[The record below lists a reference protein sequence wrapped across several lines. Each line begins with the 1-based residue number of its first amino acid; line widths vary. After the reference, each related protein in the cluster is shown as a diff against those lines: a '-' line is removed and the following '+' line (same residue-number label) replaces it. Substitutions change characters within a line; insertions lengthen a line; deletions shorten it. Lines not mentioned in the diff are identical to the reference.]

1 VNDDL
6 ATWAVVATYDEGFD
20 AFYLWTP
27 AEDVCLL
34 TPDWKTDDKDDNI
47 WGFFVS
53 ETEEGPCSF
62 IEEQGWTYASYT
74 YDEESDMQEPI
85 SINGPWGNEW
95 IFKEEEEFASEYP
108 SYAEE
113 FGYIMY
119 GADTYTTST
128 GEEEPVW
135 YNFIVNDDLATWA
148 VIATYDEEMEAFYLW
163 TPTEEVCLLTP
174 DWKSDDKADN
184 IWGFFVNETAE
195 GPCPFIEEQGWTYAS
210 YTYDEE
216 SDMQEPISITGPFG
230 NEWIF
235 KELIEFASEYPSY
248 AEEFGYIMY
257 GADTYTNTTTTGEE
271 MPVWY
276 NFIVNDDLATWAV
289 IATYDEEMESF
300 YLWTPTDQVCHLA
313 PDWKTDNKEDNIWGF
328 FVHETEE
335 GPCPFI

>member
-1 VNDDL
+1 MNDDL

-85 SINGPWGNEW
+85 SITGPWGNEW

-119 GADTYTTST
+119 GADNTGCMDGNMEKIEDCECHESCGVGGSCGYYSWPTGYDDCINCPEGSTLYAIYSDGTGYCEDNLEWMNSTSMAAPPDDDDDEF
-128 GEEEPVW
+128 EEEDFLLKDLEKSLTKLLVKQVVLAGPP
-135 YNFIVNDDLATWA
+135 DD
-148 VIATYDEEMEAFYLW
+148 DE
-163 TPTEEVCLLTP
+163 
-174 DWKSDDKADN
+174 
-184 IWGFFVNETAE
+184 
-195 GPCPFIEEQGWTYAS
+195 
-210 YTYDEE
+210 
-216 SDMQEPISITGPFG
+216 
-230 NEWIF
+230 
-235 KELIEFASEYPSY
+235 
-248 AEEFGYIMY
+248 
-257 GADTYTNTTTTGEE
+257 
-271 MPVWY
+271 
-276 NFIVNDDLATWAV
+276 
-289 IATYDEEMESF
+289 
-300 YLWTPTDQVCHLA
+300 
-313 PDWKTDNKEDNIWGF
+313 
-328 FVHETEE
+328 
-335 GPCPFI
+335 